1 MKDDEDLER
10 MRRFGA
16 YEERE
21 QIISE
26 LSLHKAN
33 LAAMGDR
40 YPVSSAN
47 MDIRIKT
54 IETIIA
60 IIKGR

>member
-1 MKDDEDLER
+1 

-21 QIISE
+21 QIINE
-26 LSLHKAN
+26 LQLHQAS